1 MSLSIQFQNSRFEPN
16 STLWVAFR
24 ERINKRKA
32 MPMTELPII
41 RSFRD
46 ELDVEIKFYEWPVAN
61 PKAVIQ
67 IAHGLGEHARRY
79 DQMAALL
86 NRAGFSVYA
95 DDHRGH
101 GQTGLMQIAN
111 KQTKRLGSLGVGGMD
126 ATFKQV
132 AKFSKLIK
140 SENPG
145 KPLVILGHS
154 WGSFIAQKI
163 INKNSDLYDAVVLS
177 GSALTMPGY
186 LATGDFN
193 KVWKKLPGST
203 GYEWLSREVEVQ
215 KKFVDDPLT
224 FLAAAMQV
232 FGISNSL
239 KLFGKP
245 SKKVRSDLPILVQVG
260 EADPIGGEFSNK
272 ALVEAYRKNSGSQ
285 DIELFVYHDARHEI
299 YNELNKEE
307 IIQDLIDWINLRI
320 R

>member
-1 MSLSIQFQNSRFEPN
+1 MTKLPLKRNFKDSLC
-16 STLWVAFR
+16 
-24 ERINKRKA
+24 
-32 MPMTELPII
+32 
-41 RSFRD
+41 
-46 ELDVEIKFYEWPVAN
+46 VEIVYFEWPVAN
-61 PKAVIQ
+61 PKAIVQ

-79 DQMAALL
+79 DEMAVTL

-101 GQTGLMQIAN
+101 GQTGLLQIEKN
-111 KQTKRLGSLGVGGMD
+111 QTKRLGSLGVGGMA
-126 ATFKQV
+126 ATFSQV
-132 AKFSKLIK
+132 AEFSKLIK

-145 KPLVILGHS
+145 KPLILLGHS

-163 INKNSDLYDAVVLS
+163 INKNSDLYDGVVLS

-203 GYEWLSREVEVQ
+203 GYEWLSRDVEVQ
-215 KKFVDDPLT
+215 KKFVEDPLT

-245 SKKVRSDLPILVQVG
+245 SKNVRSDLPILVQVG
-260 EADPIGGEFSNK
+260 EADPIGGEYSNK
-272 ALVEAYRKNSGSQ
+272 ALVEAYRKNAGTK

-299 YNELNKEE
+299 YNELNKDE
-307 IIQDLIDWINLRI
+307 IIADLIAWINARI
-320 R
+320 S

>member
-1 MSLSIQFQNSRFEPN
+1 
-16 STLWVAFR
+16 
-24 ERINKRKA
+24 
-32 MPMTELPII
+32 MTELPIQ
-41 RSFRD
+41 RSFKD
-46 ELDVEIKFYEWPVAN
+46 DFGVEIMFYEWPVAN

-79 DQMAALL
+79 DHMAAVL

-101 GQTGLMQIAN
+101 GQTGVKQLEN
-111 KQTKRLGSLGVGGMD
+111 KQIRKLGNLGPGGMD
-126 ATFKQV
+126 ATYKQV
-132 AKFSKLIK
+132 ADFSKLIK

-145 KPLVILGHS
+145 KKLVLLGHS
-154 WGSFIAQKI
+154 WGSFIAQKV
-163 INKNSDLYDAVVLS
+163 INTASDFYDAAVLS

-203 GYEWLSREVEVQ
+203 GYEWLSRDVDIQ
-215 KKFVDDPLT
+215 KKFVADPLT

-232 FGISNSL
+232 FGVSNSL
-239 KLFGKP
+239 KLFGTP

-260 EADPIGGEFSNK
+260 QADPIGGEYSNK
-272 ALVEAYRKNSGSQ
+272 ALVKAYRKNAGTN

-299 YNELNKEE
+299 YNELNKDQ
-307 IIQDLIDWINLRI
+307 IIQDLIDWINIRI
-320 R
+320 S

>member
-1 MSLSIQFQNSRFEPN
+1 MPQTSPVSLGFIGRHG
-16 STLWVAFR
+16 LKV
-24 ERINKRKA
+24 
-32 MPMTELPII
+32 TELPIK
-41 RSFRD
+41 RSFQD
-46 ELDVEIKFYEWPVAN
+46 NHAVSIAFYEWPVAD
-61 PKAVIQ
+61 PKGVIQ

-79 DQMAALL
+79 DAMAATL

-101 GQTGLMQIAN
+101 GQTGLGQIAN
-111 KQTKRLGSLGVGGMD
+111 NKIKKLGSLGAGGMD
-126 ATFKQV
+126 ATFNQV
-132 AKFSKLIK
+132 AEFSKLIK

-145 KPLVILGHS
+145 KPLILLGHS

-163 INKNSDLYDAVVLS
+163 INKNSELYEAVVLS

-203 GYEWLSREVEVQ
+203 GYEWLSRDVEVQ
-215 KKFVDDPLT
+215 KKFVEDPLT

-232 FGISNSL
+232 FGVSNSL

-245 SKKVRSDLPILVQVG
+245 SKNVRSDLPILVQVG
-260 EADPIGGEFSNK
+260 EADPIGGEYSNK
-272 ALVEAYRKNSGSQ
+272 ALVEAYRKNAGTK

-299 YNELNKEE
+299 YNELNKDE
-307 IIQDLIDWINLRI
+307 IIADLIAWINARI
-320 R
+320 S